1 MSKPTI
7 LILSIVYL
15 ISILI
20 VGIFGMQIMSFNKVN
35 YIESISLSE
44 KDVSFSDSNCYLD
57 FIANDETSEYTI
69 VYQYKKGLT
78 IEITLTFKGKDPTSD
93 PTNMNLT
100 VSSDTTNDSITYS
113 NGKFTINSPDTVIFT
128 FYSQDHSNK
137 KMKVT
142 IYSN

>member
-20 VGIFGMQIMSFNKVN
+20 VGIFGMQIMSFNNVN

-44 KDVSFSDSNCYLD
+44 KDVSFSDINCSLD
-57 FIANDETSEYTI
+57 FMVDDNETNAYTI
-69 VYQYKKGLT
+69 VYLYKKGLT
-78 IEITLTFKGKDPTSD
+78 IQINPTIKGKDPTID
-93 PTNMNLT
+93 PTNKNLT

-113 NGKFTINSPDTVIFT
+113 NGVFTINSPDTVIFT

-137 KMKVT
+137 K
-142 IYSN
+142 